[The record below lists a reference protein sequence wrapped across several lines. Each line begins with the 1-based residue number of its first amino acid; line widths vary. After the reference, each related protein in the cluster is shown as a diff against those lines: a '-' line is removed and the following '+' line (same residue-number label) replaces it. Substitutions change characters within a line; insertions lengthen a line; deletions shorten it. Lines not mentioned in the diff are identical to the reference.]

1 MPASKRTPSRF
12 RYHVGT
18 LRRAP
23 VGVALAALALLSGC
37 SPVKLINAVTPGDTF
52 ALTRDVSFGPL
63 PANQVDVYRPL
74 GTPPAGGWPVVV
86 FIHGGSWQKGSRD
99 QYKFLGEALASRG
112 IVLMSSSYRLYPEVR
127 YPDFLPDSA
136 QAVAYALDH
145 ADRHGG
151 NPRKVLVMG
160 HSAGAYNAA
169 MVALDER
176 WLAQQGH
183 HITELAGWVGLAG
196 PYDFIPLKDK
206 SVQPVFHHPDVPRE
220 SQPIVHASARASR
233 TFLGVAN
240 VDSQVNPDTN
250 SGHLAARLE
259 LLGVP
264 VVFRRYDGVD
274 HLTLIG
280 AFSRPLHR
288 MAPVLDDVVA
298 FVKAAPAA
306 TKKTGSV
313 EGAR

>member
-1 MPASKRTPSRF
+1 MPSQRKPSRF
-12 RYHVGT
+12 QHHVGAW
-18 LRRAP
+18 RRAP
-23 VGVALAALALLSGC
+23 VGMALAALALLAGC
-37 SPVKLINAVTPGDTF
+37 SPVKLINAITPDDTF

-74 GTPPAGGWPVVV
+74 GTPPPGGWPVVV
-86 FIHGGSWQKGSRD
+86 FIHGGSWQTGGRD

-112 IVLMSSSYRLYPEVR
+112 IVLMASSYRLYPEVR

-136 QAVAYALDH
+136 RAVAYALEH
-145 ADRHGG
+145 AGRHGG
-151 NPRKVLVMG
+151 NPHKVLVMG

-196 PYDFIPLKDK
+196 PYDFIPIKDR
-206 SVQPVFHHPDVPRE
+206 SVQPVFHHPDVPPD
-220 SQPIVHASARASR
+220 SQPVVHVSAQSPP
-233 TFLGVAN
+233 TFLGVA
-240 VDSQVNPDTN
+240 DFDAQVNPDTN
-250 SGHLAARLE
+250 SGHLATRLE
-259 LLGVP
+259 SLGVP
-264 VVFRRYDGVD
+264 VVFKRYGGVD

-288 MAPVLDDVVA
+288 MAPVLDDVAA
-298 FVKAAPAA
+298 FVQTMPEAPI
-306 TKKTGSV
+306 KNGP
-313 EGAR
+313 R

>member
-1 MPASKRTPSRF
+1 MPIPTSAPTASKIRQ
-12 RYHVGT
+12 G
-18 LRRAP
+18 LAAWRRVP
-23 VGVALAALALLSGC
+23 VGAGLLALGLLSGC
-37 SPVKLINAVTPGDTF
+37 SPVKLINAVTPDDTF

-74 GTPPAGGWPVVV
+74 GTPPANGWPVVV

-112 IVLMSSSYRLYPEVR
+112 IVLMSSSYRLYPEVS

-136 QAVAYALDH
+136 KAVAYALAH
-145 ADRHGG
+145 AGRYGG
-151 NPRKVLVMG
+151 NPRRVLVMG

-169 MVALDER
+169 MVALDDR
-176 WLAQQGH
+176 WLAKQGH

-206 SVQPVFHHPDVPRE
+206 SVQPVFHHPNVPPD
-220 SQPIVHASARASR
+220 SQPIAHASAQAPR
-233 TFLGVAN
+233 TFLGVSNFDA
-240 VDSQVNPDTN
+240 QVNPDTN
-250 SGHLAARLE
+250 SGHLATRLE
-259 LLGVP
+259 SLGVP
-264 VVFRRYDGVD
+264 VIFKRYEGVD

-288 MAPVLDDVVA
+288 MAPVLDDVSA
-298 FVKAAPAA
+298 FISSLPEAPR
-306 TKKTGSV
+306 KNGP
-313 EGAR
+313 

>member
-1 MPASKRTPSRF
+1 MPIPTSAPTTSKIRQ
-12 RYHVGT
+12 G
-18 LRRAP
+18 LAAWRRVP
-23 VGVALAALALLSGC
+23 VGAGLLALCLLSGC
-37 SPVKLINAVTPGDTF
+37 SPVKLINAVTPDDTF

-86 FIHGGSWQKGSRD
+86 FIHGGSWQKGSRE

-112 IVLMSSSYRLYPEVR
+112 IVLMSSSYRLYPEVS

-136 QAVAYALDH
+136 KAVAYALAH
-145 ADRHGG
+145 AGRYGG
-151 NPRKVLVMG
+151 NPRRVLVMG

-169 MVALDER
+169 MVALDDR

-206 SVQPVFHHPDVPRE
+206 SVQPVFHHPDVPPD
-220 SQPIVHASARASR
+220 SQPIAHASAQAPR
-233 TFLGVAN
+233 TFLGVSNFDA
-240 VDSQVNPDTN
+240 QVNPDTN
-250 SGHLAARLE
+250 SGHLATRLE
-259 LLGVP
+259 SLGVP
-264 VVFRRYDGVD
+264 VIFKRYEGVD

-288 MAPVLDDVVA
+288 MAPVLDDVSA
-298 FVKAAPAA
+298 FISSLPEAPR
-306 TKKTGSV
+306 KNGP
-313 EGAR
+313 

>member
-1 MPASKRTPSRF
+1 MPIPTSAPTISKIRQ
-12 RYHVGT
+12 G
-18 LRRAP
+18 LAAWRRVP
-23 VGVALAALALLSGC
+23 VGAGLLALGLLSGC
-37 SPVKLINAVTPGDTF
+37 SPVKLINAVTPDDTF

-74 GTPPAGGWPVVV
+74 GTPPANGWPVVV

-112 IVLMSSSYRLYPEVR
+112 IVLMSSSYRLYPEVS

-136 QAVAYALDH
+136 KAVAYALAH
-145 ADRHGG
+145 AGRYGG
-151 NPRKVLVMG
+151 NPRRVLVMG

-169 MVALDER
+169 MVALDDR

-206 SVQPVFHHPDVPRE
+206 SVQPVFHHPDVPPD
-220 SQPIVHASARASR
+220 SQPTAHASAQAPR
-233 TFLGVAN
+233 TFLGVSNFDA
-240 VDSQVNPDTN
+240 QVNPDTN
-250 SGHLAARLE
+250 SGHLATRLE
-259 LLGVP
+259 SLGVP
-264 VVFRRYDGVD
+264 VIFKRYEGVD

-288 MAPVLDDVVA
+288 MAPVLDDVSA
-298 FVKAAPAA
+298 FISSLPEAPR
-306 TKKTGSV
+306 KNGP
-313 EGAR
+313 

>member
-1 MPASKRTPSRF
+1 MCPSIALF
-12 RYHVGT
+12 SVKQHLGAW
-18 LRRAP
+18 RRAP
-23 VGVALAALALLSGC
+23 LGIALAGLALLAGC
-37 SPVKLINAVTPGDTF
+37 SPVRLINAVTPDDTF
-52 ALTRDVSFGPL
+52 ALTRDVSFGPV
-63 PANQVDVYRPL
+63 PVNRVDVYRPL
-74 GTPPAGGWPVVV
+74 GTPPDKGWPVVV

-112 IVLMSSSYRLYPEVR
+112 IVLMASSYRLYPEVS

-136 QAVAYALDH
+136 AAVAYALDH
-145 ADRHGG
+145 AARHGG
-151 NPRKVLVMG
+151 NPRRVLVMG

-206 SVQPVFHHPDVPRE
+206 SVQPVFHHPDVPVA
-220 SQPIVHASARASR
+220 SQPIVHASARAPR

-240 VDSQVNPDTN
+240 FDAQVNPDTN
-250 SGHLAARLE
+250 SGHLAAKLE
-259 LLGVP
+259 ALGVP
-264 VVFRRYDGVD
+264 VVFKRYDGVD

-288 MAPVLDDVVA
+288 MAPVLDDVAA
-298 FVKAAPAA
+298 FVTAAPEAPR
-306 TKKTGSV
+306 KNGP
-313 EGAR
+313 

>member
-1 MPASKRTPSRF
+1 MPTHLTPSRV
-12 RYHVGT
+12 RHHLGT

-23 VGVALAALALLSGC
+23 VGVALAAMALLAGC
-37 SPVKLINAVTPGDTF
+37 SPVKLINAITPDDTF

-63 PANQVDVYRPL
+63 PAHQVDVYRPL
-74 GTPPAGGWPVVV
+74 GTPPANGWPVVV
-86 FIHGGSWQKGSRD
+86 FIHGGSWQMGGRD

-112 IVLMSSSYRLYPEVR
+112 IVLMASSYRLYPEVS

-136 QAVAYALDH
+136 KAVAYALDH
-145 ADRHGG
+145 AARHGG
-151 NPRKVLVMG
+151 NPRRVLVMG

-169 MVALDER
+169 MVALDDR

-196 PYDFIPLKDK
+196 PYDFIPIKDK
-206 SVQPVFHHPDVPRE
+206 SVQPVFHHPNVPPE
-220 SQPIVHASARASR
+220 SQPVAHASAKAPR

-240 VDSQVNPDTN
+240 FDAQVNPDTN

-259 LLGVP
+259 AQGVP
-264 VVFRRYDGVD
+264 VVFKRYEGVD

-288 MAPVLDDVVA
+288 MAPVLDDVAA
-298 FVKAAPAA
+298 FVNAIPE
-306 TKKTGSV
+306 V
-313 EGAR
+313 P